1 MVLRRRRNLAGP
13 RDGRLLSLMMPI
25 LVRLV
30 LFVVITL
37 SLSLLLAGCS
47 GGSSDSLEQANESVV
62 EANEAI
68 NEHNDLFDGARNLYE
83 EAREAI
89 EDGEEPSEEAE
100 RVTQA
105 RETMQEARDN
115 LEEARDS
122 LTTVQNLQVDSTVKE
137 YAQLLTDTLDA
148 QLAAEAR
155 EIEFYEILEE
165 DPTLDEDRERALDLL
180 TQISEGYQRAK
191 DSYGQAQELAD
202 ANPELLRES

>member
-1 MVLRRRRNLAGP
+1 M
-13 RDGRLLSLMMPI
+13 SCI
-25 LVRLV
+25 LVRPA
-30 LFVVITL
+30 LFVVIAL
-37 SLSLLLAGCS
+37 SLSPLLAGCS
-47 GGSSDSLEQANESVV
+47 GGSGDPLEQASESVA

-68 NEHNDLFDGARNLYE
+68 NEHNGLFDEARNLYE

-89 EDGEEPSEEAE
+89 EDGEEPSDEAE
-100 RVTQA
+100 RIAQA

-115 LEEARDS
+115 LEEARQP
-122 LTTVQNLQVDSTVKE
+122 LTTVQNPQVDSTVKE

-202 ANPELLRES
+202 ANPELLQEG